1 MIQRVVRSLFRKKV
15 PLVLQYEMVECGAA
29 SLSMILQ
36 YFGKYLSLSELR
48 YQCGVSRDGSNML
61 NIKKA
66 ALHYGLNVRV
76 GKQKP
81 KEILKGNASFP
92 CLAWWNYNHF
102 VVFEK
107 TDGKNLYIADP
118 GGGKYKVNETVLTN
132 SFSGLLLQF
141 DKTDDFQKSGRPER
155 EILNFLPVLG
165 NYQFAIYFL
174 LLIST
179 ALLVTSL
186 ASPGLSGAFVQSFLG
201 DNRYELGLPIMWLSF
216 LMVILAAS
224 LTSVQLNVVRRLAL
238 SIQRKLSVE
247 ISFKILSVDFQFYTS
262 RFIGDIASRL
272 KLSENI
278 ANTLINQFLV
288 FLLGLIGAFLITPF
302 LLLISWQLTAVS
314 LIYILINIVIATV
327 AANILIDSNRSIQV
341 ETGKVSGITV
351 RMLSDTR
358 TIKASGLENR
368 YLSTYQDFYTPIL
381 RKTQEVQSTM
391 NSFTFLTDLSNTLYD
406 YGTIAYS
413 GFLVMQGSMN
423 LAGFMAFQILRNE
436 ITGPLIGVSNLLN
449 QLQEAEAEL
458 GRLQDL
464 RLVEDDPKVRS
475 LDNYKAE
482 LGDSVIQKFN
492 QSTTKG
498 TSQSLD
504 KPKSINI
511 VHADQTFSPLSPN
524 VLSDINFEINDG
536 ELVSII
542 GPSGS
547 GKSTLIKN
555 LVGLYQPTKGKI
567 LYGDHEWLDYDD
579 QTIRESFAYVSQE
592 AKVFR
597 GTIFDNLTMYDE
609 TYDLNQIR
617 EVAKIACFDDVVMS
631 MPQGYSHSLGDNG
644 TGLSGGQ
651 LQRLAITRAL
661 LSSPNILF
669 LDEATSALDVPT
681 ERLVIKNIKR
691 LNITVVA
698 VAHRLL
704 TAKLSDKVIVL
715 DQGVI
720 KEFGHPDELLSRED
734 SFFNQLVR
742 EED

>member
-1 MIQRVVRSLFRKKV
+1 MMKYPFPRLLQRKV

-36 YFGKYLSLSELR
+36 YFGKYLPLSDLR
-48 YQCGVSRDGSNML
+48 FQCGVSRDGSNML
-61 NIKKA
+61 NLKKA
-66 ALHYGLNVRV
+66 AQHYGLSVKV

-81 KEILKGNASFP
+81 REILDGKVDFP

-102 VVFEK
+102 VVFESA
-107 TDGKNLYIADP
+107 DGKRLRIADP
-118 GGGKYKVNETVLTN
+118 SGGKYKVNESELTN

-141 DKTDDFQKSGRPER
+141 ERTDLFEQSGRPER
-155 EILNFLPVLG
+155 EILNFLPIIG
-165 NYQFAIYFL
+165 EYQISIYFL
-174 LLIST
+174 LLVST

-201 DNRYELGLPIMWLSF
+201 DQRYELGLPIMWLSF

-238 SIQRKLSVE
+238 SIQRKLSIE

-288 FLLGLIGAFLITPF
+288 FVLGMVGALLIIPF
-302 LLLISWQLTAVS
+302 LLLISWQLTVVS
-314 LIYILINIVIATV
+314 LVYILINISLAAIA
-327 AANILIDSNRSIQV
+327 ASMLIDSNRSIEV
-341 ETGKVSGITV
+341 ESGKVNGITV

-381 RKTQEVQSTM
+381 KKSQEVQSKM
-391 NSFTFLTDLSNTLYD
+391 NSFAFLTDLSNTLYN

-423 LAGFMAFQILRNE
+423 LAGFMAFQVLRNE
-436 ITGPLIGVSNLLN
+436 ITGPLLGVSSLLD
-449 QLQEAEAEL
+449 QLQQAEAEL

-464 RLVEDDPKVRS
+464 RLVENDPKVRS
-475 LDNYKAE
+475 LNSYK
-482 LGDSVIQKFN
+482 LQL
-492 QSTTKG
+492 G
-498 TSQSLD
+498 TSKLTESPIITHISQGID
-504 KPKSINI
+504 KPKSISVI
-511 VHADQTFSPLSPN
+511 DVDQTFSPLSPN
-524 VLSDINFEINDG
+524 VLSNISLNIKDG
-536 ELVSII
+536 DLVSII

-555 LVGLYQPTKGKI
+555 LVGLYQPSKGQI
-567 LYGDHEWLDYDD
+567 LYGEHDWMDYDD
-579 QTIRESFAYVSQE
+579 PTIRQSFAYVSQE
-592 AKVFR
+592 SNIFR
-597 GTIFDNLTMYDE
+597 GTIYDNLTMYND
-609 TYDLNQIR
+609 TYNLEQVR
-617 EVAKIACFDDVVMS
+617 KAAKAACFDDVVMS
-631 MPQGYSHSLGDNG
+631 MPQGYSHYLGESGN
-644 TGLSGGQ
+644 GLSGGQ
-651 LQRLAITRAL
+651 LQRLSITRAL
-661 LSSPNILF
+661 LRSPQILF

-681 ERLVIKNIKR
+681 ERMVIQNIKK
-691 LNITVVA
+691 LNLTVIA

-704 TAKLSDKVIVL
+704 TAKLSDQVVVL
-715 DQGVI
+715 DKGEI
-720 KEFGHPDELLSRED
+720 KELGHPDELLHQDKSLFKKLVED
-734 SFFNQLVR
+734 
-742 EED
+742 ED

>member
-1 MIQRVVRSLFRKKV
+1 MIKKQIISLFSKKV

-36 YFGKYLSLSELR
+36 YFGKYLPLSDLR

-66 ALHYGLNVRV
+66 AIHYGLKVKV
-76 GKQKP
+76 GKPKPRELLQK
-81 KEILKGNASFP
+81 KVDFP
-92 CLAWWNYNHF
+92 CIAWWNYNHF
-102 VVFEK
+102 VVFEG
-107 TDGKNLYIADP
+107 TDGQHIRVADP
-118 GGGKYKVNETVLTN
+118 GGGKYRVNESSLTK

-141 DKTDDFQKSGRPER
+141 EKTDAFQPSGKPER
-155 EILNFLPVLG
+155 EILNFLPILG
-165 NYQFAIYFL
+165 DYQVPIYFL
-174 LLIST
+174 LLLST

-186 ASPGLSGAFVQSFLG
+186 ATPGLSGAFVQSFLG
-201 DNRYELGLPIMWLSF
+201 DQRFELGLPIMWLSL

-238 SIQRKLSVE
+238 AIQRKLSVE
-247 ISFKILSVDFQFYTS
+247 ISFKLLSVDFQFYTS

-272 KLSENI
+272 KLSDNI
-278 ANTLINQFLV
+278 ANTLINQFLI
-288 FLLGLIGAFLITPF
+288 FILGLIGAFLITPF
-302 LLLISWQLTAVS
+302 LLLISWQLTVVS
-314 LIYILINIVIATV
+314 LAYIFLNIILAAI

-341 ETGKVSGITV
+341 ELGKVSGITV

-368 YLSTYQDFYTPIL
+368 YLSTYQDFYSPIL
-381 RKTQEVQSTM
+381 QKSQEVQSTM
-391 NSFTFLTDLSNTLYD
+391 NSFKFLTDLTNTLYD

-436 ITGPLIGVSNLLN
+436 ITGPLLGVSNLIS

-464 RLVEDDPKVRS
+464 RLVENDKKVRS
-475 LDNYKAE
+475 LDPYKKEIGQSRLERSERA
-482 LGDSVIQKFN
+482 DQVIN
-492 QSTTKG
+492 N
-498 TSQSLD
+498 LD
-504 KPKSINI
+504 KPKSIHVKNL
-511 VHADQTFSPLSPN
+511 DQTFSPLSPN
-524 VLSDINFEINDG
+524 VLTDINVKIEAGQLI
-536 ELVSII
+536 SII

-555 LVGLYQPTKGKI
+555 LVGLYTPSNGQI
-567 LYGDHEWLDYDD
+567 LYGGHDWLDYTDE
-579 QTIRESFAYVSQE
+579 TIRQSFAYVSQE
-592 AKVFR
+592 TTIFR
-597 GTIFDNLTMYDE
+597 GTIYDNVTMYKE
-609 TYDLNQIR
+609 NYELSQVR
-617 EVAKIACFDDVVMS
+617 SCAKVACFDDVVMS
-631 MPQGYSHSLGDNG
+631 MPQGYSHYLGDSGN
-644 TGLSGGQ
+644 GLSGGQ

-661 LSSPNILF
+661 LTSPNILF

-681 ERLVIKNIKR
+681 ERRVIQNIKR
-691 LNITVVA
+691 LNITIIA

-704 TAKLSDKVIVL
+704 TAKLSDQVLVL
-715 DQGVI
+715 DQGMV
-720 KEFGHPDELLSRED
+720 KECGDPNALLKQND
-734 SFFNQLVR
+734 SLFKRLVE

>member
-1 MIQRVVRSLFRKKV
+1 MMKYLIPGFLRRKV

-36 YFGKYLSLSELR
+36 YFGKYLPLSDLR

-61 NIKKA
+61 NLKKA
-66 ALHYGLNVRV
+66 AIHYGLSVKV

-81 KEILKGNASFP
+81 REILDGKVDFP

-102 VVFEK
+102 VVFESA
-107 TDGKNLYIADP
+107 DGKHLRIADP
-118 GGGKYKVNETVLTN
+118 GGGKYKVNESVLTK

-141 DKTDDFQKSGRPER
+141 DKTDSFEKSGRPER
-155 EILNFLPVLG
+155 EILNFLPIIG
-165 NYQFAIYFL
+165 EYQISIYFL

-201 DNRYELGLPIMWLSF
+201 DKRYELGLPIMWLSF

-238 SIQRKLSVE
+238 TIQRKLSVE

-288 FLLGLIGAFLITPF
+288 FVLGLIGAFLIIPF
-302 LLLISWQLTAVS
+302 LLLISWQLTVVS
-314 LIYILINIVIATV
+314 LIYIFVNIALAAIS
-327 AANILIDSNRSIQV
+327 ANILIDSNRSIQV
-341 ETGKVSGITV
+341 ESGKVNGITV

-381 RKTQEVQSTM
+381 KKGQEVQSTM
-391 NSFTFLTDLSNTLYD
+391 NSFAFLADLSNTLYD
-406 YGTIAYS
+406 YGTIAFS

-423 LAGFMAFQILRNE
+423 LAGFMAFQVLRNE
-436 ITGPLIGVSNLLN
+436 ITGPLLGVSNLLE
-449 QLQEAEAEL
+449 QLQQAEAEL

-464 RLVEDDPKVRS
+464 RLVENDPKVRS
-475 LDNYKAE
+475 LNSYKSQ
-482 LGDSVIQKFN
+482 LGESKLNSVSEEKQVSSNISKP
-492 QSTTKG
+492 S
-498 TSQSLD
+498 SISLT
-504 KPKSINI
+504 N
-511 VHADQTFSPLSPN
+511 VGQTFSPLSPN
-524 VLSDINFEINDG
+524 VLTNINLNIKTG

-555 LVGLYQPTKGKI
+555 IVGLYQPTEGQI
-567 LYGDHEWLDYDD
+567 LYGNHDWMDYDD
-579 QTIRESFAYVSQE
+579 ETIRQSLAYVSQE
-592 AKVFR
+592 TNIFR
-597 GTIFDNLTMYDE
+597 GTIYDNLTMYNE
-609 TYDLNQIR
+609 GYDLEQVR
-617 EVAKIACFDDVVMS
+617 KVARIACFDDVVMS
-631 MPQGYSHSLGDNG
+631 MPQGYSHYLGDNG
-644 TGLSGGQ
+644 NGLSGGQ
-651 LQRLAITRAL
+651 LQRLSITRAL
-661 LSSPNILF
+661 LRSPHILF

-681 ERLVIKNIKR
+681 ERMVIQNIKQ
-691 LNITVVA
+691 LNLTVIA

-704 TAKLSDKVIVL
+704 TAKLSDQVIVL
-715 DQGVI
+715 DKGAI
-720 KEFGHPDELLSRED
+720 RESGHPDELLQQDD
-734 SFFNQLVR
+734 SLFKKLVE